1 MLTEQDLI
9 KDKWKKL
16 LPNGYTKLG
25 VSIFQRGEEGW
36 QCHFTIGQ
44 TCADTDVQLYDSL
57 AELYDYIKRC
67 VEDILDPSFDIV
79 KLLTISQK
87 RTLKNWI
94 L

>member
-9 KDKWKKL
+9 KDKWKL

-25 VSIFQRGEEGW
+25 VIIFQRGAGW
-36 QCHFTIGQ
+36 QCHFAIGQ
-44 TCADTDVQLYDSL
+44 TCADTEVQLYDSL
-57 AELYDYIKRC
+57 AELYDHIKIC
-67 VEDILDPSFDIV
+67 VRDILNPAFGLV
-79 KLLTISQK
+79 QRLTISQK

>member
-9 KDKWKKL
+9 KDKWKL

-25 VSIFQRGEEGW
+25 VIVLQKGDGW
-36 QCHFTIGQ
+36 WCRYAVG
-44 TCADTDVQLYDSL
+44 DTFAYTDAQLYCSL
-57 AELYDYIKRC
+57 AELYEHIKSC
-67 VEDILDPSFDIV
+67 VKDILDPYFDLV
-79 KLLTISQK
+79 QRLTISQK

>member
-9 KDKWKKL
+9 KDKWKL

-25 VSIFQRGEEGW
+25 VIIFHRGEEGW

-44 TCADTDVQLYDSL
+44 SCADTDVQLYASL
-57 AELYDYIKRC
+57 AELYDHIKIC
-67 VEDILDPSFDIV
+67 VGEILNPAFELV
-79 KLLTISQK
+79 QLLTVSQK

>member
-9 KDKWKKL
+9 KDKWKL

-25 VSIFQRGEEGW
+25 VTIFQRGEEW
-36 QCHFTIGQ
+36 QCHFVIGQ
-44 TCADTDVQLYDSL
+44 ICADTDVQFYNSL
-57 AELYDYIKRC
+57 AELYDHIKTC
-67 VEDILDPSFDIV
+67 VRDILNPAFELAQ
-79 KLLTISQK
+79 LLTISQK